1 VKQRKK
7 KVVDLDES
15 RRQRRFDD
23 EAECVEVF
31 SINRGTKNGMNG
43 PDFLL
48 HMWGHPT
55 CHTPPW
61 LPNKYLFQN
70 MTANNKL

>member
-23 EAECVEVF
+23 ETECVEVF

-48 HMWGHPT
+48 PMWGHPT

-61 LPNKYLFQN
+61 LG
-70 MTANNKL
+70 